1 MKNQT
6 SDGGTEFVPV
16 KGLNLILVADKR
28 LNNLVNIIKM
38 ELRKRKI
45 QGWMKIQQHCIDEER
60 IIHGIEERGTRKGGK
75 NMMEEW
81 K

>member
-1 MKNQT
+1 MKMQ
-6 SDGGTEFVPV
+6 
-16 KGLNLILVADKR
+16 
-28 LNNLVNIIKM
+28 
-38 ELRKRKI
+38 LRKRKI
-45 QGWMKIQQHCIDEER
+45 KGMIKIKQHCIDEER